1 MSFGNRLEAHLLNK
15 QHSDLSVSL
24 FLLSTLWKSSRA
36 QWSLPLCLPTVPPL
50 LQWVS
55 LLRRHISQCL
65 SGLFKTFFPLKT
77 SLNCNVYFFMKW
89 NEWKLKLTQ
98 WFSWQMLLQIWW
110 CVKFIK
116 WCSFK
121 VQMLIDAGF
130 SQSQAEALLASWV
143 LFKVTDLIC
152 CAVFNIVTYMALT

>member
-1 MSFGNRLEAHLLNK
+1 MSFGSWLGTHLLNK
-15 QHSDLSVSL
+15 QHPGISVSL

-36 QWSLPLCLPTVPPL
+36 QRSLPLCPPTVAPL

-55 LLRRHISQCL
+55 LLRRHITQCL
-65 SGLFKTFFPLKT
+65 SGLRLSFSVKI
-77 SLNCNVYFFMKW
+77 SLNCNVYCFMEQ
-89 NEWKLKLTQ
+89 NEWKLELTQ

-110 CVKFIK
+110 RVKFIK

-130 SQSQAEALLASWV
+130 SQSQAEALLESWV
-143 LFKVTDLIC
+143 LFKVMDLIC
-152 CAVFNIVTYMALT
+152 WAIFNIVTYMALT